1 MNSSLRL
8 LTNPTFVKLSN
19 SISNSSSQSRRLQSA
34 SIASSKLRFT
44 RSEASVPLTSI
55 ELIYGPAGVGKTE
68 AVINRL
74 KELLKNKDVNI
85 AASLQHTLIAV
96 LAPTHSAVQN
106 LKNRCLKLLSEQ
118 AISHLF
124 FATIYSYFRIDW
136 LNDDVIG
143 AITYHPY
150 IFIDEFGLIKKE
162 LFQSILHKIAL
173 APIKVNLVISGDI
186 VQLSPIYE
194 GERMISFRKLKKH
207 YERVPAY
214 IAEHDFNSIF
224 SISKIRKSKHT
235 LLTINHRSNRG
246 VLEII
251 NKLFFKCEC
260 DIKPI
265 TTMRAI
271 NLIMNEGWTMIS
283 SKYEFQRPIY
293 DTIIKLT
300 KNGFKVSSTG
310 AFKELLFFEG
320 ARFIANDNYKDR
332 DILNGDELVVEGK
345 MLRKPDG
352 ELVEA
357 NELDLLP
364 SFLLSAHKAQGLSID
379 KVIVCID
386 ELFDPCLLYTACT
399 RAVSNLEFYSTQRFD
414 DKRRNELIDYLKRF
428 NELMRFYGYVYDE
441 IQ

>member
-8 LTNPTFVKLSN
+8 LINPTFVKLSN
-19 SISNSSSQSRRLQSA
+19 SISNSSSQFRRMQPTQYSEQLNVNNVAGVSAGEHLQPA
-34 SIASSKLRFT
+34 SI
-44 RSEASVPLTSI
+44 TSI

-74 KELLKNKDVNI
+74 KELLKIKDAN
-85 AASLQHTLIAV
+85 IAV

-235 LLTINHRSNRG
+235 LLTINHRSNRD

-271 NLIMNEGWTMIS
+271 NLIMNEDWTMIS

-414 DKRRNELIDYLKRF
+414 DKRRNELIEYLKRF